1 VNDLPRLVRI
11 NEEGPILTARK
22 IALIDSLSETCLR
35 QIQWVSF
42 VNPKNV
48 PGWADAEAVA
58 AGFRKREG
66 VTDGGR

>member
-1 VNDLPRLVRI
+1 
-11 NEEGPILTARK
+11 
-22 IALIDSLSETCLR
+22 LIDSLSETGLR
-35 QIQWVSF
+35 QIQCVSF

-66 VTDGGR
+66 VIDGGR